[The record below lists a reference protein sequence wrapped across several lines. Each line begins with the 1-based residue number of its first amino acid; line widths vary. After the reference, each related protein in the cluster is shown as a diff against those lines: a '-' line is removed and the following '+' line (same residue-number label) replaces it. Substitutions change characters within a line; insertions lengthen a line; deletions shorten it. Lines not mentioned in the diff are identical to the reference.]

1 MADNT
6 LAEHS
11 VIMNN
16 RKALTLSGI
25 KDVDS
30 FSENEIH
37 VQSVMGQI
45 CVRGSGLKIENF
57 NATTL
62 SLQICASDI
71 YALVYVNDSAQKSGF
86 LKRVFK

>member
-1 MADNT
+1 MSEVNQN
-6 LAEHS
+6 EHS

-16 RKALTLSGI
+16 RKSLNLSGI

-30 FSENEIH
+30 FSDNEIH

-71 YALVYVNDSAQKSGF
+71 YALVYINDSSAKSGF